1 MRLSARWAGLAL
13 LVLSTAAEAQIDR
26 TPTQIA
32 DRARIQGANNAPVW
46 LVLVG
51 DLAGKEDRA
60 FRFDVWPV
68 IDSLFV
74 RTGKIRVAWV
84 SLPDDTSKASR
95 IAAEVAVCASTDR
108 KFWAPHDII
117 LWEQARWR
125 HSPDPTE
132 QLIMLAAQKGAR
144 LSVVRECLRTQQMK
158 RFLENDIARARGAG
172 VRRAP
177 GFIVDNEVL
186 PGAPTA
192 DALRKAIDRA
202 LAKKVS
208 APGKGGQ

>member
-1 MRLSARWAGLAL
+1 MRFSPRLLAVAL
-13 LVLSTAAEAQIDR
+13 LVLTTAAEGQTDR
-26 TPTQIA
+26 TPAQIA
-32 DRARIQGANNAPVW
+32 DRARIQGADNAPVW
-46 LVLVG
+46 LVIVG

-60 FRFDVWPV
+60 FRYEVWPV

-74 RTGKIRVAWV
+74 QTGKIRVAWV
-84 SLPDDTSKASR
+84 NLPDDTSKASR

-144 LSVVRECLRTQQMK
+144 SSIVRDCLQSQRMK

-172 VRRAP
+172 IRRAP
-177 GFIVDNEVL
+177 GFIIDNVVL
-186 PGAPTA
+186 TGAATA
-192 DALRKAIDRA
+192 DALRTAIERA
-202 LAKKVS
+202 LAKQGSTARKS
-208 APGKGGQ
+208 GR